1 MSKDNDE
8 RKPFDVLQR
17 DELLA
22 LADKHE
28 LLALADKQGTATAIV
43 MSPDETSWTAEPLA
57 DDTPLPNNAGDWSIQ
72 GVVVFIEPMAHRFPL
87 DKVAQ
92 SEGNDLLF
100 VELLADPL
108 PAKRFTIGASR
119 RDIVPIIDPIDKK
132 PIIPNFTLKGQVCV
146 VLVEGEDRPELA
158 HVSNIDTVA
167 CSFVTL
173 SPTDMRTSSG
183 QRIAGINCDR
193 LPPLLLRMLAQRE
206 QPTPNQQRE
215 ILRMPLSNASLLP
228 NTPTSGASKRRK
240 RCDKSFEY
248 IVKMGERQAR
258 RVPVAV
264 IVKLDDESMRLAAL
278 SHTKK
283 KTEKRDA
290 AIQLQLPYPK
300 EATTDAE
307 IQEAVQGQLQHFDTD
322 YLLSFDAITALLGT
336 APDESTGFAIDEVLQ
351 RKVVAMRFGSTDAA
365 STAQRQRIRKHFETL
380 MQVRIVVAPQNDTK
394 AFRGSILL
402 RAGEVVDT
410 GDGSVEP
417 LKVGDVVVLNPIL
430 YRDIVHKGKGM
441 FVDARYF
448 QLNPYQQDWHL
459 RIYRYL
465 AARWSA
471 NSTKLVGKDWKLE
484 IKLHT
489 LLDMSGIDWRT
500 QAVGQDRGKAQTRRR
515 VETTLESLRTEGMI
529 GAWHIDGDGLADAAK
544 LTVEVPEAIRKK
556 IERCRPGLHA
566 DARSGA
572 LQARGKVK
580 PKAIRKAR

>member
-8 RKPFDVLQR
+8 RKPFRVLQR

-22 LADKHE
+22 LAK
-28 LLALADKQGTATAIV
+28 KPSQGTATAIV
-43 MSPDETSWTAEPLA
+43 VSTDETSWKSELLNN
-57 DDTPLPNNAGDWSIQ
+57 DTPLPSNAGDWSIQ
-72 GVVVFIEPMAHRFPL
+72 SSVMFVEPMAHRFPL

-92 SEGNDLLF
+92 SEGNDLLY
-100 VELLADPL
+100 VELVGDERVARGGGTLTIDP
-108 PAKRFTIGASR
+108 SR
-119 RDIVPIIDPIDKK
+119 KDTFEVDSVPIK
-132 PIIPNFTLKGQVCV
+132 PKVILLKGQVCV
-146 VLVEGEDRPELA
+146 VLVEGDDRPQLA
-158 HVSNIDTVA
+158 HVSNIDSVA
-167 CSFVTL
+167 CHFVTL
-173 SPTDMRTSSG
+173 SPVDMRTASG
-183 QRIAGINCDR
+183 QRIAGINCTR
-193 LPPLLLRMLAQRE
+193 LPPLLLHMLAQRE
-206 QPTPNQQRE
+206 QPTPNQPQK
-215 ILRMPLSNASLLP
+215 IHRMPLPNASLLP
-228 NTPTSGASKRRK
+228 NTPTSGANKRRK

-264 IVKLDDESMRLAAL
+264 IVHLDDESMRLAAR
-278 SHTKK
+278 SHTKTQ
-283 KTEKRDA
+283 TEKRGT

-365 STAQRQRIRKHFETL
+365 STEQRQRIRKHFETL

-402 RAGEVVDT
+402 RAGEVVDAS
-410 GDGSVEP
+410 DESVEP

>member
-8 RKPFDVLQR
+8 RKPFRVLQR

-22 LADKHE
+22 LAK
-28 LLALADKQGTATAIV
+28 KPSQGTATAIV
-43 MSPDETSWTAEPLA
+43 VSTDETSWKSELLNN
-57 DDTPLPNNAGDWSIQ
+57 DTPLPSNAGDWSIQ
-72 GVVVFIEPMAHRFPL
+72 SSVMFVEPMAHRFPL

-92 SEGNDLLF
+92 SEGNDLLY
-100 VELLADPL
+100 VELVGDERVARGGGTLTIDP
-108 PAKRFTIGASR
+108 SR
-119 RDIVPIIDPIDKK
+119 KDTFEVDSVPIK
-132 PIIPNFTLKGQVCV
+132 PKVILLKGQVCV
-146 VLVEGEDRPELA
+146 VLVEGDDRPQLA
-158 HVSNIDTVA
+158 HVSNIDSVA
-167 CSFVTL
+167 CHFVTL
-173 SPTDMRTSSG
+173 SPVDMRTASG
-183 QRIAGINCDR
+183 QRIAGINCTR
-193 LPPLLLRMLAQRE
+193 LPPLLLHMLAQRE
-206 QPTPNQQRE
+206 QPTPNQPQK
-215 ILRMPLSNASLLP
+215 IHRMPLPNASLLP
-228 NTPTSGASKRRK
+228 NTPTSGANKRRK

-258 RVPVAV
+258 RVAVAV

-365 STAQRQRIRKHFETL
+365 STEQRQRIRKHFETL
-380 MQVRIVVAPQNDTK
+380 MQVCIVVAPQNDTK

-500 QAVGQDRGKAQTRRR
+500 QAVSQDRGKAQTRRR

>member
-8 RKPFDVLQR
+8 RKPFRVLQR

-22 LADKHE
+22 LAAKPSN
-28 LLALADKQGTATAIV
+28 GTATAIV

-57 DDTPLPNNAGDWSIQ
+57 DDTPLPSNAGDWSIQ

-92 SEGNDLLF
+92 SEGNDLLY
-100 VELLADPL
+100 VELVGDERVARGGGTLTIDP
-108 PAKRFTIGASR
+108 SR
-119 RDIVPIIDPIDKK
+119 KDTFEVDSVPIK
-132 PIIPNFTLKGQVCV
+132 PKVILLKGQVCV
-146 VLVEGEDRPELA
+146 VLVEGDDRPQLA
-158 HVSNIDTVA
+158 HVSNIDSVA
-167 CSFVTL
+167 CHFVTL
-173 SPTDMRTSSG
+173 SPVDMRTASG
-183 QRIAGINCDR
+183 QRIAGINCTR
-193 LPPLLLRMLAQRE
+193 MPPLLLHMLAQRE
-206 QPTPNQQRE
+206 QPTPNQPQK
-215 ILRMPLSNASLLP
+215 IHRMPLPNASLLP
-228 NTPTSGASKRRK
+228 NTPTSGANKRRK

-264 IVKLDDESMRLAAL
+264 IVHLDDESMRLAAR

-283 KTEKRDA
+283 KTEKRGT

-365 STAQRQRIRKHFETL
+365 STEQRQRIRKHFETL
-380 MQVRIVVAPQNDTK
+380 MQVCIVVAPQNDTK

-448 QLNPYQQDWHL
+448 QLDPYRQDWHL